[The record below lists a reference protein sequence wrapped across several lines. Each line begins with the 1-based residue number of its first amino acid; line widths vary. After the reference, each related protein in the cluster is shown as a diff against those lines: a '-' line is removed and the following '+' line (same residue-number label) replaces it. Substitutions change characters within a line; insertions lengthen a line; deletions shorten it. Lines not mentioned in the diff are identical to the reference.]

1 MRGGTAMMPALSD
14 IPARFLAAIAAGVV
28 LIILAVWITDALS
41 DGRRAKVEAK
51 LNRNQ
56 AEAAVNSGR
65 DAVETLGTQAASEE
79 AIDAITG
86 ENADAIHSA
95 PGADAPVAPGVRNA
109 GLRSLCRR
117 AAYQRN
123 PQCLQQPAPE

>member
-1 MRGGTAMMPALSD
+1 MRGGTAVMRVLSE
-14 IPARFLAAIAAGVV
+14 IPTRILAAIAAGVV
-28 LIILAVWITDALS
+28 LVVLALWITDALS
-41 DGRRAKVEAK
+41 DGSRAKAEAR

-56 AEAAVNSGR
+56 AEAAVESGR

-117 AAYQRN
+117 AAYQRQ

>member
-1 MRGGTAMMPALSD
+1 MRVLSK
-14 IPARFLAAIAAGVV
+14 IPTRILAAIAAGVM
-28 LIILAVWITDALS
+28 LIILALWITDAVS
-41 DGRRAKVEAK
+41 DGRRARVEAK

-56 AEAAVNSGR
+56 AEAAVDSGR
-65 DAVETLGTQAASEE
+65 DAIKTLGTQAASED

-95 PGADAPVAPGVRNA
+95 PGADAPVAPGLRNA

-117 AAYQRN
+117 AAYQRHA
-123 PQCLQQPAPE
+123 QCLQQPATE